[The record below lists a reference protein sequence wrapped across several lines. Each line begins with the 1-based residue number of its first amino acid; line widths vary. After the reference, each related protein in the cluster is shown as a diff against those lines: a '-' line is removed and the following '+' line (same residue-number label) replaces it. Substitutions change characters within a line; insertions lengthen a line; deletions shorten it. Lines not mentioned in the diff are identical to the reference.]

1 MLGGELSTFGPF
13 SDIHLGLT
21 QVIIITRLHAMYQ
34 QSRRMLIF
42 LVVVFLA
49 VTVCCGSL
57 LGKAASQVLG
67 GKH

>member
-34 QSRRMLIF
+34 SRKMFIF
-42 LVVVFLA
+42 LIVFFVAITIAFA
-49 VTVCCGSL
+49 VMGAIENSHI
-57 LGKAASQVLG
+57 SG
-67 GKH
+67 GKC